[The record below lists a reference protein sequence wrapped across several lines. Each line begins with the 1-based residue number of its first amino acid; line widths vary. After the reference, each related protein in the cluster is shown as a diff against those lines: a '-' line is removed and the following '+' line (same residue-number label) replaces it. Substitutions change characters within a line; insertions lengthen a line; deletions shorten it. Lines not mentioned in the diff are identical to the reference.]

1 MTATIATTDALAV
14 EDLSISYGGGTPVV
28 SGVDLRVGPGEILGV
43 IGESGC
49 GKSSI
54 GFAVLGLL
62 PSTARVEAARL
73 DVGSRP
79 MGDAD
84 EEDWN
89 EVRGRVASMV
99 FQEPMS
105 ALNPCMRVGA
115 QIAEVL
121 LVHGLAD
128 KKAAHAR
135 ALELLR
141 LVQVPEPEL
150 RARQFPHQMSG
161 GMRQRIVIAMA
172 LAANPQLLVADEPTT
187 ALDVTVQAQILDLLD
202 QMRRTT
208 GAGVLLISHD
218 LGVIA
223 QTCDRVV
230 VMYAGEIVEEG
241 EPAAVLANPSHPY
254 TAALVASIPTTTTAA
269 REDLPMIAG
278 GVRDSD
284 RATAGCRFAA
294 RCAFATDACAAPQ
307 PLVQVAPD
315 HTARCWRS
323 TELSLTT
330 RTEVTA

>member
-1 MTATIATTDALAV
+1 MTATMAPTAALAV

-28 SGVDLRVGPGEILGV
+28 SGVDLRVAPGEILGV

-62 PSTARVEAARL
+62 PSSARVDAERL
-73 DVGSRP
+73 EVGSHG
-79 MGDAD
+79 MLEAD
-84 EEDWN
+84 ERDWN
-89 EVRGRVASMV
+89 QVRGRVASMV

-135 ALELLR
+135 ALELLE
-141 LVQVPEPEL
+141 LVQVPEPAL
-150 RARQFPHQMSG
+150 RAKQFPHQLSG

-172 LAANPQLLVADEPTT
+172 MAANPTLLVADEPTT

-208 GAGVLLISHD
+208 GTGVLLISHD

-241 EPAAVLANPSHPY
+241 EPAEVLAHPSHPY
-254 TAALVASIPTTTTAA
+254 TAALVASIPTTTTDP
-269 REDLPMIAG
+269 RRDLPMIAG

-284 RATAGCRFAA
+284 RETAGCRFAA
-294 RCAFATDACAAPQ
+294 RCDFATVDCATPQ
-307 PLVQVAPD
+307 ALREVAPD

-323 TELSLTT
+323 EELTLTT
-330 RTEVTA
+330 EATA

>member
-14 EDLSISYGGGTPVV
+14 EDLTISYGGGTPVV

-62 PSTARVEAARL
+62 PASARVDADRL
-73 DVGSRP
+73 DVGEHG
-79 MGDAD
+79 MLDAD
-84 EEDWN
+84 ESDWN
-89 EVRGRVASMV
+89 QVRGRVASMV

-135 ALELLR
+135 ALDLLR

-150 RARQFPHQMSG
+150 RAKQFPHQMSG

-172 LAANPQLLVADEPTT
+172 MAANPQLLVADEPTT

-202 QMRRTT
+202 RMRRET

-241 EPAAVLANPSHPY
+241 VPTEVLANPSHPY

-269 REDLPMIAG
+269 REDLPMIPG
-278 GVRDSD
+278 GVRDAD
-284 RATAGCRFAA
+284 RETSGCRFAA
-294 RCAFATDACAAPQ
+294 RCAFAVETCSSPQ
-307 PLVQVAPD
+307 ALVEVEPS

-323 TELSLTT
+323 TELDLTAL
-330 RTEVTA
+330 TEVTA